1 MCQTSLKSFSDNFS
15 INKFPQRPLQ
25 RLQFGFL
32 QIFDISS
39 FALGPNF
46 APRCPISD
54 SSVSFGIYRPTPSI
68 LGHSPRVSS
77 ILWSRR
83 PILERFS
90 PIFKGKRR
98 RKRRVGQTGHCSQR
112 RLCWG
117 HTMEAQAT
125 RTGAG
130 PVRARHTPQ
139 SKATLKSRWKR
150 RLQFSGR
157 HLLREE
163 AEGGQNSGKLIN
175 HLESIPKA
183 APLCLGAL

>member
-1 MCQTSLKSFSDNFS
+1 MSWGVFS
-15 INKFPQRPLQ
+15 PGPP
-25 RLQFGFL
+25 GL
-32 QIFDISS
+32 QIFDILS

-125 RTGAG
+125 RTGG
-130 PVRARHTPQ
+130 KTV
-139 SKATLKSRWKR
+139 K
-150 RLQFSGR
+150 
-157 HLLREE
+157 
-163 AEGGQNSGKLIN
+163 GKLLHIN
-175 HLESIPKA
+175 QSQPQALPNNQMKHYRQLFNQPK
-183 APLCLGAL
+183 PSGALPKVSEQHLKKSIDTA